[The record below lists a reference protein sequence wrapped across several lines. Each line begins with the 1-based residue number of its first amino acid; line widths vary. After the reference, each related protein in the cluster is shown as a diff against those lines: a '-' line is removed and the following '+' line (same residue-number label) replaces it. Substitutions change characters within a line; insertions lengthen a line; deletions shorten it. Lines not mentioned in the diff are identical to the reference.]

1 MLSYSFFL
9 TKESALPVL
18 RKTAEITNATARRST
33 AWNKEDCFQDQ
44 ARAHVYFRHGFNHP
58 EVKKKKVGKVF
69 SDLMN
74 HSQLMRVRCG
84 SAIK

>member
-1 MLSYSFFL
+1 
-9 TKESALPVL
+9 
-18 RKTAEITNATARRST
+18 
-33 AWNKEDCFQDQ
+33 
-44 ARAHVYFRHGFNHP
+44 VYFRHGFNHP